1 VAKLLA
7 WDRRGRIGV
16 APIQSP
22 EGDARLAGL
31 SDEERL
37 RSWHFVDAQGRR
49 HSAGAAAAPL
59 LRELPGGG
67 APAALLERFPAA
79 TDRAYGWIAEH
90 RSAFGRPLSN
100 AAKRRA
106 DARIR
111 RRRGQATG

>member
-7 WDRRGRIGV
+7 WDRRARVGV
-16 APIQSP
+16 APIQSA

-31 SDEERL
+31 SEEERL

-59 LRELPGGG
+59 LHELPGGG
-67 APAALLERFPAA
+67 LPAALLERFPAA
-79 TDRAYGWIAEH
+79 TDRAYRWVAEH
-90 RSAFGRPLSN
+90 RSAFGRPLSGV
-100 AAKRRA
+100 ARRRA

-111 RRRGQATG
+111 RRRDSATG